1 MKIVQTPVRFYPY
14 TGGVENYVY
23 YLSKE
28 LVKRDH
34 NVTVLCAN
42 EPCEPEEADIDGIH
56 VRRLSYVG
64 KVAGTN
70 ITPKLPYALLTA
82 DPDIIHTHLP
92 TPWSAD
98 WTAVMAKIRRTA
110 YIVTYHNDIT
120 GHGIVDWIA
129 KAYNSTLLRYTL
141 GNARKIIITQPNY
154 IQTSP
159 FLKKYSEKVEVIP
172 CGVDTDLFRPIEGT
186 KSTNTIFFLSVL
198 DEFHR
203 YKGLDYL
210 LQAVNKVKSQIPD
223 VKLIIGGQGKLQ
235 EYYRN
240 ITIRLGLEH
249 NVEFHGFIRPDKIV
263 EYYSNSNVFVLPS
276 VSSTQ
281 EGFGMVLLEALA
293 CGIPVISTEIVGIAQ
308 DVVDSNSGIVV
319 TPRNVDQLSSAII
332 QLLDNADLAKNM
344 GASGRKLVSK
354 KYTWRNVAEKVEE
367 LYEGIV

>member
-1 MKIVQTPVRFYPY
+1 MEIVQTPVRFYPY
-14 TGGVENYVY
+14 IGGVENYVY

-28 LVKRDH
+28 LVNRDH
-34 NVTVLCAN
+34 NVTVICAN
-42 EPCEPEEADIDGIH
+42 EPCEPEEDDIDGIH

-70 ITPKLPYALLTA
+70 ITQKLPYAMLTA
-82 DPDIIHTHLP
+82 DADIIHTHLP

-98 WTAVMAKIRRTA
+98 WTATMAKIRKIP

-120 GHGIVDWIA
+120 GHGIADCIA
-129 KAYNSTLLRYTL
+129 KMYNSTLLRYTL

-159 FLKKYSEKVEVIP
+159 FLKKYNEKVVVIP
-172 CGVDTDLFRPIEGT
+172 CGVDTDLFRPTEGI

-198 DEFHR
+198 DEFHK

-210 LQAVNKVKSQIPD
+210 LQAINKVKNRIPD
-223 VKLIIGGQGKLQ
+223 VKLIIGGQGILL
-235 EYYRN
+235 EYYRDIA
-240 ITIRLGLEH
+240 ITLGLEH

-263 EYYSNSNVFVLPS
+263 EYYCSSNVFVLPS

-293 CGIPVISTEIVGIAQ
+293 CGVPVISTEIVGIAQ
-308 DVVDSNSGIVV
+308 DIVDSNSGIVV

-332 QLLDNADLAKNM
+332 QLLENADLAKRM
-344 GASGRKLVSK
+344 GVSGRKLVLK

-367 LYEGIV
+367 LYEVII